1 MPGITITIANRDEAT
16 NHLRFALNELRAM
29 DNTVRCGAAA
39 LDPEIP
45 TDRERAAERL
55 QALAEYLLNGG
66 TAPDAR
72 FAIGE
77 SNIIP
82 VQR

>member
-1 MPGITITIANRDEAT
+1 MPGITITNRDEAT

-29 DNTVRCGAAA
+29 DNTVRLGDAAA
-39 LDPEIP
+39 EPEIP
-45 TDRERAAERL
+45 SDRKRAAERL
-55 QALAEYLLNGG
+55 QALADYLLSGG

-72 FAIGE
+72 FAISE
-77 SNIIP
+77 ANIIP